1 MLALRLLLLFAFM
14 GTNVSSFASTCTVSD
29 TQTYTY
35 KSGDIGTYEGCN
47 PLLYIP
53 VLKTESFPHLD
64 TRLMPKV
71 VYTLR
76 HAKSAVL
83 TGKQLG
89 VSFQYLKYSHT
100 INLKLASH
108 SISYPFHSFP

>member
-1 MLALRLLLLFAFM
+1 MLVLRLLLLFAFM
-14 GTNVSSFASTCTVSD
+14 GTNVSSFASTCTLSD
-29 TQTYTY
+29 TQSHTY
-35 KSGDIGTYEGCN
+35 KRGDMGSYEDCN
-47 PLLYIP
+47 PVLYIP
-53 VLKTESFPHLD
+53 ELKTESFPHHD

-76 HAKSAVL
+76 HAKSAIL

-89 VSFQYLKYSHT
+89 VSFQYLKYCYT
-100 INLKLASH
+100 IDLKLASH